1 MSQLSVASPPT
12 SGSRLPLA
20 LLAIT
25 VVCWALADLIG
36 VADVHTAGGYH
47 LAVMV
52 LLAVGL
58 YGSTRG
64 IVLSE
69 LRGNIG
75 VVVLAV
81 TVGVLA
87 KTALIAG
94 VMYLV
99 DSRPVSLVLGVAV
112 AQIDP
117 LSVAATMNRRMSD
130 RAKAILSAWAAFDDP
145 VTVLLVVYL
154 SAFAMDTP
162 GVLSTGLADFGTSLL
177 YNAVFAVAAA
187 ALWSLYVRYGRPR
200 ISGALVLLAAVVAIG
215 FAVVAVTQGLMLGV
229 ALAGLVVRP
238 FEGNPRA
245 EGVVEKALTGALL
258 LAGVAL
264 GVVLAGAVG
273 PGSLDLVLKGM
284 LLGLT
289 AFVAQIAV
297 GSLIAAR
304 LSRYDRWCLA
314 LSQQNGLTAIVLSLL
329 LETSFPGTVAV
340 VAPAIVVTYLLFTAS
355 RHILDQV
362 DNGPKIPVNVPA
374 RRAWIATL
382 LMPPVP

>member
-1 MSQLSVASPPT
+1 MSQQSVAAPPT
-12 SGSRLPLA
+12 GGSRLPLA
-20 LLAIT
+20 LLGIT

-36 VADVHTAGGYH
+36 VAGVHTAAGYH
-47 LAVMV
+47 LFVMA

-99 DSRPVSLVLGVAV
+99 DSRPVSLILGVAV

-117 LSVAATMNRRMSD
+117 LSVAATMNRRMSE

-154 SAFAMDTP
+154 SAFALGTP
-162 GVLSTGLADFGTSLL
+162 GVLSSGLADFGTSLL
-177 YNAVFAVAAA
+177 YNAIFAVAAA
-187 ALWSLYVRYGRPR
+187 ALWTLYVRYGRPR
-200 ISGALVLLAAVVAIG
+200 MSGLLAFLATLVVLG

-238 FEGNPRA
+238 FEGHARA
-245 EGVVEKALTGALL
+245 EGVVEKTLTGALL

-273 PGSLDLVLKGM
+273 QGSLGLLLKGM

-297 GSLIAAR
+297 GSLIASR

-340 VAPAIVVTYLLFTAS
+340 VAPAIVVTYLLFTVS
-355 RHILDQV
+355 RHILDRI
-362 DNGPKIPVNVPA
+362 DDAPKTQEKVPVKRLRLA
-374 RRAWIATL
+374 AL
-382 LMPPVP
+382 LMPPIP